1 MEILYLLFISFFIK
15 VYSQIKKNP
24 INLADGGYPF
34 VLTTEDN
41 DNYYYILTEIKD
53 VKIEK
58 KSSNFIDSSG
68 DVLISPNS
76 IYATDSSNNNYIV
89 NELNECFMIRYD
101 NFISSEM
108 IEFNSLNF
116 ENPEEVK
123 KIGSIKHNNEE
134 DFIIYGYYEE
144 HLFFSS
150 KSQSSY
156 LITDIMNGI
165 NDRTSC
171 KLIMGDY
178 FICAMNINNE
188 TFIHFLH
195 YNIKEEEPESN
206 FLNSFKQIEFSYSD
220 GVAFYDTPQGN
231 IKLLCLKQKES
242 INCSFYE
249 INNYQENGNYEF
261 ELLNEINVDI
271 DWSNGFSE
279 NNCYFSEFNSEFLFC
294 CATNELICFRID
306 KNNYQ
311 LIKYYKL
318 ATEGENSHLTIKSNK
333 EFITLFYMNT
343 KDDNVQ
349 TLLYYIYLPTCEN
362 KNYTILNSINW
373 NKSENEMERLSN
385 LFKVETNINY
395 FRIINKPNDYGYFIL
410 NDEKVQTA
418 PILISDN
425 NYILDFIVT
434 NNNINEEINLIVNY
448 SISAEDD
455 AYTKECQI
463 ELKILPCYNRCEI
476 CSKDNSDS
484 NFTQQNCIKCKND
497 YFFLQKKME
506 VAILMRKRR

>member
-58 KSSNFIDSSG
+58 KSSNFIDSS
-68 DVLISPNS
+68 DNVLISPNS

-89 NELNECFMIRYD
+89 NELNECFMIIYD
-101 NFISSEM
+101 NFISLEM
-108 IEFNSLNF
+108 IEFGSLNF

-188 TFIHFLH
+188 TFIIFC
-195 YNIKEEEPESN
+195 I
-206 FLNSFKQIEFSYSD
+206 I
-220 GVAFYDTPQGN
+220 
-231 IKLLCLKQKES
+231 ILKK
-242 INCSFYE
+242 
-249 INNYQENGNYEF
+249 
-261 ELLNEINVDI
+261 
-271 DWSNGFSE
+271 
-279 NNCYFSEFNSEFLFC
+279 
-294 CATNELICFRID
+294 
-306 KNNYQ
+306 
-311 LIKYYKL
+311 
-318 ATEGENSHLTIKSNK
+318 KS
-333 EFITLFYMNT
+333 
-343 KDDNVQ
+343 
-349 TLLYYIYLPTCEN
+349 
-362 KNYTILNSINW
+362 
-373 NKSENEMERLSN
+373 
-385 LFKVETNINY
+385 
-395 FRIINKPNDYGYFIL
+395 
-410 NDEKVQTA
+410 
-418 PILISDN
+418 
-425 NYILDFIVT
+425 
-434 NNNINEEINLIVNY
+434 
-448 SISAEDD
+448 
-455 AYTKECQI
+455 
-463 ELKILPCYNRCEI
+463 LK
-476 CSKDNSDS
+476 
-484 NFTQQNCIKCKND
+484 
-497 YFFLQKKME
+497 
-506 VAILMRKRR
+506 AIF